1 MHQRSSSR
9 LRDSRATRG
18 LSRHRVAIPR
28 PLCRPEIRQDFRWRS
43 LIATMIAVNR
53 GSYRVSDIFIEPRYF
68 TACTGM
74 LVAIATDRLTKRE
87 TRRRGKVKR
96 NKQKCDAK
104 RMKEA
109 RDLSGRDTHLPVL
122 LFNVELCYIIRENGS
137 RVLRKKITR
146 ESSGLCVI

>member
-1 MHQRSSSR
+1 MY
-9 LRDSRATRG
+9 RDACRDCNGSFNETGNQATRKG
-18 LSRHRVAIPR
+18 
-28 PLCRPEIRQDFRWRS
+28 E
-43 LIATMIAVNR
+43 
-53 GSYRVSDIFIEPRYF
+53 
-68 TACTGM
+68 
-74 LVAIATDRLTKRE
+74 
-87 TRRRGKVKR
+87 KR